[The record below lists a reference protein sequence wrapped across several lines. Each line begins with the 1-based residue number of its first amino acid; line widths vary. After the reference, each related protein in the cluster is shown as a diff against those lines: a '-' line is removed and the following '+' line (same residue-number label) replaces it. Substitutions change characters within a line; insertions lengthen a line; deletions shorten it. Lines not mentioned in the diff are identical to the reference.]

1 MVQRLAYSCQLS
13 KGTEPEMPQSLNRED
28 GRFSDCAVFLQ
39 VFTLQI
45 ACHNDRR
52 EAQSTE
58 MRHQTLKRREML
70 MRGTFVAGWMIPIVF
85 RVRIVPVLLQRR
97 LEQRSPEGNALFL
110 GIQF

>member
-1 MVQRLAYSCQLS
+1 
-13 KGTEPEMPQSLNRED
+13 
-28 GRFSDCAVFLQ
+28 
-39 VFTLQI
+39 
-45 ACHNDRR
+45 
-52 EAQSTE
+52 